1 MLLSGKTALV
11 LGYGRVGTLV
21 GRACSGLG
29 LKVVG
34 VRASIKKEYTG
45 DDGVDVHPVSCLD
58 SLLPKVD
65 VLMVTVPGTASTSG
79 MIDKRRLNL
88 LPKGAILVNVGRGSV
103 INEQVETSKAIVEKK
118 LLGLLRSSDERADLC
133 CRN

>member
-1 MLLSGKTALV
+1 
-11 LGYGRVGTLV
+11 
-21 GRACSGLG
+21 
-29 LKVVG
+29 
-34 VRASIKKEYTG
+34 
-45 DDGVDVHPVSCLD
+45 
-58 SLLPKVD
+58 
-65 VLMVTVPGTASTSG
+65 MVTVPGTASTSG

-118 LLGLLRSSDERADLC
+118 LLGLVRSSDERADLC